1 MNAETALSCPACGA
15 PQQAGDRFC
24 EQCGS
29 RLDEGQHERVGCRAC
44 GAPADAIGEDG
55 YCSVCGVRQRAG
67 DTRIELDLVIA
78 AAVSDQGRVH
88 RRNEDSFQLEVSGE
102 RSVAVVVC
110 DGISS
115 ASAGNVAARDAA
127 GAAGAVLAE
136 AVADPSR
143 DAETAIL
150 EAIKAANEAVVQVEW
165 TTRTRRV
172 DPSCTL
178 VSALC
183 RGPQVLVG
191 WVGDSRAYWFGVD
204 EARQLT
210 VDDSFAE
217 EGIAKGLFTPEQ
229 AAKSP
234 FLHSITHWVG
244 PDSPERPPRLAA
256 LRAERPGRLVLCTDG
271 LWNYAPSAGELARL
285 LEALPAGAAPAAV
298 ARALADTANDRGGHD
313 NITVVVVDIDP
324 SESAPADS
332 PQP

>member
-1 MNAETALSCPACGA
+1 MNIETRLSCPSCGA

-24 EQCGS
+24 EQCGA
-29 RLDEGQHERVGCRAC
+29 RLEEEQEERVGCRAC
-44 GAPADAIGEDG
+44 GAPPDAIGEDG
-55 YCSVCGVRQRAG
+55 YCSVCGVRERAG

-88 RRNEDSFQLEVSGE
+88 LRNEDAFHLEVSGE
-102 RSVAVVVC
+102 RDVAVVVC

-127 GAAGAVLAE
+127 RAAGAVLTQ

-143 DAETAIL
+143 DAAAVLL
-150 EAIKAANEAVVQVEW
+150 EAIQAANDAVVQVEW

-183 RGPQVLVG
+183 RGPEIVIS
-191 WVGDSRAYWFGVD
+191 WVGDSRAYWFD
-204 EARQLT
+204 ATEARQLT

-217 EGIAKGLFTPEQ
+217 EAMAEGVLTPEQ

-244 PDSPERPPRLAA
+244 PDSPARPPRVVTVRPE
-256 LRAERPGRLVLCTDG
+256 RAGRLVLCTDG
-271 LWNYAPSAGELARL
+271 LWNYAPDASELGRL
-285 LEALPAGAAPAAV
+285 AEALPAGAAPAAV
-298 ARALADTANDRGGHD
+298 ARALTDTANSRGGHD

-324 SESAPADS
+324 SAA
-332 PQP
+332 

>member
-1 MNAETALSCPACGA
+1 MNPETALTCPSCGA
-15 PQQAGDRFC
+15 PFQSGDGFC
-24 EQCGS
+24 E
-29 RLDEGQHERVGCRAC
+29 RC
-44 GAPADAIGEDG
+44 GARLEEQPTAEA
-55 YCSVCGVRQRAG
+55 R
-67 DTRIELDLVIA
+67 TELDLVIA

-88 RRNEDSFQLEVSGE
+88 RRNEDSFHLEVSGE
-102 RSVAVVVC
+102 RNVAVVVC

-127 GAAGAVLAE
+127 QAAGAVLAG

-143 DAETAIL
+143 DAETALL
-150 EAIKAANEAVVQVEW
+150 EAIQAANDAVVRVEW

-183 RGPQVLVG
+183 RGPEVLVA
-191 WVGDSRAYWFGVD
+191 WVGDSRAYWFAGD
-204 EARQLT
+204 ESRQLT

-244 PDSPERPPRLAA
+244 PDSPERPPRLVA
-256 LRAERPGRLVLCTDG
+256 LRAERAGRLVLCTDG
-271 LWNYAPSAGELARL
+271 LWNYAPGAGELARL
-285 LEALPAGAAPAAV
+285 LGALPDGAAPAAV

-324 SESAPADS
+324 AAA
-332 PQP
+332 

>member
-1 MNAETALSCPACGA
+1 V
-15 PQQAGDRFC
+15 GDGFC
-24 EQCGS
+24 ERCGT
-29 RLDEGQHERVGCRAC
+29 RLDEQ
-44 GAPADAIGEDG
+44 PAAEA
-55 YCSVCGVRQRAG
+55 R
-67 DTRIELDLVIA
+67 TELDLGVA
-78 AAVSDQGRVH
+78 AAVSDQGHVH

-127 GAAGAVLAE
+127 RAAGEVLSQ
-136 AVADPSR
+136 AVADPGR
-143 DAETAIL
+143 DAEAALL
-150 EAIKAANEAVVQVEW
+150 EAIKAANEAVVRVEW

-183 RGPQVLVG
+183 RGPEVLVA
-191 WVGDSRAYWFGVD
+191 WVGDSRAYWFD
-204 EARQLT
+204 AHESRQLT

-271 LWNYAPSAGELARL
+271 LWNYAPGADELGRL
-285 LEALPAGAAPAAV
+285 VGSLPGGAAPAAV

-324 SESAPADS
+324 SAA
-332 PQP
+332 

>member
-1 MNAETALSCPACGA
+1 MNIETRLSCPSCGA

-24 EQCGS
+24 EQCGA
-29 RLDEGQHERVGCRAC
+29 RLDEVQEERVGCRAC

-55 YCSVCGVRQRAG
+55 YCSVCGVRERAG
-67 DTRIELDLVIA
+67 DTRVEHDLVIA

-88 RRNEDSFQLEVSGE
+88 RRNEDSFYLEVSGE
-102 RSVAVVVC
+102 RNVAVVVC

-127 GAAGAVLAE
+127 SAAGAVLSQAL
-136 AVADPSR
+136 ADPSR
-143 DAETAIL
+143 DADAAL
-150 EAIKAANEAVVQVEW
+150 HEAIQAATDAVVQVQW

-183 RGPQVLVG
+183 RGPEITVS
-191 WVGDSRAYWFGVD
+191 WVGDSRAYWFD
-204 EARQLT
+204 DTEARQLT

-217 EGIAKGLFTPEQ
+217 EAVAEGVLTPEQ

-244 PDSPERPPRLAA
+244 PDSPGRPPRLVN
-256 LRAERPGRLVLCTDG
+256 LRPDRTGRLVLCTDG
-271 LWNYAPSAGELARL
+271 LWNYAPGAGELGRL
-285 LEALPAGAAPAAV
+285 VEALPAGAAPAAV
-298 ARALADTANDRGGHD
+298 ARALTDAANSRGGHD

-324 SESAPADS
+324 SSA
-332 PQP
+332 

>member
-1 MNAETALSCPACGA
+1 MNPEIGLSCPACGA

-24 EQCGS
+24 EQCGA
-29 RLDEGQHERVGCRAC
+29 RLDEDQHERVGCRAC
-44 GAPADAIGEDG
+44 GAPPDAIGEDG
-55 YCSVCGVRQRAG
+55 YCSVCGVRERPG
-67 DTRIELDLVIA
+67 DTRIELDLVTA

-88 RRNEDSFQLEVSGE
+88 QRNEDSFHLEVSGE
-102 RSVAVVVC
+102 RNVAVVVC

-115 ASAGNVAARDAA
+115 ASAGNVAAR
-127 GAAGAVLAE
+127 AAGAVLTQ
-136 AVADPSR
+136 AVADPGL
-143 DAETAIL
+143 DAETAIT
-150 EAIKAANEAVVQVEW
+150 EAIQAANEAVVEVEW

-183 RGPQVLVG
+183 RGPDVLIG
-191 WVGDSRAYWFGVD
+191 WVGDSRAYWFD
-204 EARQLT
+204 ADQARQLT

-217 EGIAKGLFTPEQ
+217 EGIAQGLFTPEQ

-244 PDSPERPPRLAA
+244 PDSPERPPRLVA
-256 LRAERPGRLVLCTDG
+256 LQPERPGRLILCTDG
-271 LWNYAPSAGELARL
+271 LWNYAPGADELARL

-298 ARALADTANDRGGHD
+298 ARTLADTANDRGGHD

-324 SESAPADS
+324 SAP
-332 PQP
+332 

>member
-1 MNAETALSCPACGA
+1 MNAEIGLSCPACGA
-15 PQQAGDRFC
+15 PQQADDRFC
-24 EQCGS
+24 EQCGA
-29 RLDEGQHERVGCRAC
+29 RLDEDQRERVGCRGC
-44 GAPADAIGEDG
+44 GAPADAIGDDG
-55 YCSVCGVRQRAG
+55 YCSVCGVRERPG
-67 DTRIELDLVIA
+67 DTRIELDLVTA

-88 RRNEDSFQLEVSGE
+88 TRNEDSFQLEVSAE
-102 RSVAVVVC
+102 RNVAVVVC

-127 GAAGAVLAE
+127 RAAGAVLAQ
-136 AVADPSR
+136 AVADPAR

-150 EAIKAANEAVVQVEW
+150 EAIQAANDAVVHVEW

-178 VSALC
+178 VCALC
-183 RGPQVLVG
+183 RGPEVLIG
-191 WVGDSRAYWFGVD
+191 WVGDSRAYWFDAD
-204 EARQLT
+204 ESLQLT

-244 PDSPERPPRLAA
+244 PDSPARPPRLTP
-256 LRAERPGRLVLCTDG
+256 LRPERRGRLVLCTDG
-271 LWNYAPSAGELARL
+271 LWNYAPSPGELARL
-285 LEALPAGAAPAAV
+285 VESLPAGAAPAAV
-298 ARALADTANDRGGHD
+298 ARSLADTANDRGGHD

-324 SESAPADS
+324 SASEEHP
-332 PQP
+332 